1 MIKLI
6 ASDLDGT
13 LLTPER
19 TLPDGIFEAIEKLH
33 EKGVL
38 FTPAS
43 GRQLPNLEALFAP
56 VLDKIAIIAEN
67 GGLVKY
73 GGKII
78 YVNPTDDGDVMRA
91 LKVIRGADGLFP
103 LLSCA
108 ECSYYENDDEEFIA
122 RVHGS
127 YSSTK
132 KVADLDE
139 IARTECVLKIS
150 VWDKQPPCALHGG
163 PLLAPRLTGLR
174 TIVSGNDW
182 LDVSTPEADKGKALA
197 ALMQAAG
204 VAADECEA
212 YGDHMNDVEMLSVC
226 GRPFVTE
233 NAFEGIKKIVKNR
246 IPSNAEHGVLQ
257 RLKVILGE

>member
-19 TLPDGIFEAIEKLH
+19 TLPEGIFGAIEKLY

-38 FTPAS
+38 FAPAS
-43 GRQLPNLEALFAP
+43 GRQLPNLEVLFAP

-78 YVNPTDDGDVMRA
+78 YVNPTDGADVVRA
-91 LKVIRGADGLFP
+91 LEVIRRADGLFP

-108 ECSYYENDDEEFIA
+108 ECSYYEDGDEEFIA

-127 YSSTK
+127 YSSTR
-132 KVADLDE
+132 KVDDLDE

-150 VWDKQPPCALHGG
+150 VWDKKPPCAVHGG
-163 PLLAPRLTGLR
+163 PLLAPQLKGLR
-174 TIVSGNDW
+174 TIISGNDW

-197 ALMQAAG
+197 ALMSAAG
-204 VAADECEA
+204 VTADECEA
-212 YGDHMNDVEMLSVC
+212 YGDHMNDVEMLAVC
-226 GRPFVTE
+226 GHPFVTE
-233 NAFEGIKKIVKNR
+233 SAFEGIKAIVKNR

-257 RLKVILGE
+257 RIKFLLGE